1 MTDPDTPPPG
11 TAAAGPDAPADAP
24 KVPLAAFRRA
34 SPHSSRAPV
43 PVTAVLGRDLVLSSI
58 PWSHL
63 SRNVLLQTG
72 IVDQLAGDR
81 ARLIASVTSIS
92 RFTVTEPPPFPRP
105 AVDLQLG
112 FSRMLAQPAV
122 DLQLGLSRMLAQ
134 PAVDL
139 QLGLSRMLASQ
150 DLGLLGL
157 HRQLTIPAWGIV
169 SGSSA
174 LFRLTDLLRQWQEL
188 ALFGTGL
195 LRRVAW
201 DAYAAALDARDAVVH
216 GDKARVAV
224 FIGRWLHLKPTP
236 AMVEAVSMALLEEG
250 WDDTVPDDPDPLLGD
265 LRKRTKRTKRNL
277 RPVWETQISHQRIG
291 LLGDPLRTRRGAS
304 GAVARPDAPKT
315 LLDVLADPRTP
326 EDLVIARLGHDDRLG
341 PILSMLKA
349 DERGV
354 VDAYAGGDGLS
365 WAEAACMAG
374 AAEPAAVGERV
385 RRKLKRLGAEQQR
398 RRDAQMAGM

>member
-43 PVTAVLGRDLVLSSI
+43 AVTAVLGRDLVLSSI

-122 DLQLGLSRMLAQ
+122 DLQLGLSRMLA
-134 PAVDL
+134 
-139 QLGLSRMLASQ
+139 SQ

-188 ALFGTGL
+188 SLFGTRL

-201 DAYAAALDARDAVVH
+201 DGYAAALDAR
-216 GDKARVAV
+216 G
-224 FIGRWLHLKPTP
+224 G
-236 AMVEAVSMALLEEG
+236 
-250 WDDTVPDDPDPLLGD
+250 
-265 LRKRTKRTKRNL
+265 
-277 RPVWETQISHQRIG
+277 
-291 LLGDPLRTRRGAS
+291 
-304 GAVARPDAPKT
+304 
-315 LLDVLADPRTP
+315 
-326 EDLVIARLGHDDRLG
+326 
-341 PILSMLKA
+341 
-349 DERGV
+349 GV
-354 VDAYAGGDGLS
+354 AGGKGPG
-365 WAEAACMAG
+365 AG
-374 AAEPAAVGERV
+374 
-385 RRKLKRLGAEQQR
+385 
-398 RRDAQMAGM
+398 